1 MLHPLK
7 DDRMG
12 ADHSSDGHHQRM
24 SVSVVAPPGN
34 QALLQCPIMIRLD
47 AAMARLG
54 AAVNIVTTDGRAGRA
69 GFTASAVCSVNQ
81 QSADLAGVRERAIG
95 PTRAAVAA
103 VRRRDSSRERFAA
116 ATWSTLETGAPVL
129 ADCAAAFDCRVV
141 DVANVARMTSRFA
154 RDGAAEVGLCG
165 QLDLFCRDYHIV
177 RACPA

>member
-1 MLHPLK
+1 
-7 DDRMG
+7 
-12 ADHSSDGHHQRM
+12 
-24 SVSVVAPPGN
+24 
-34 QALLQCPIMIRLD
+34 MIRLD

-116 ATWSTLETGAPVL
+116 ARGQRWKPVRPFSPTARPPLIAVSSTSPMWT
-129 ADCAAAFDCRVV
+129 
-141 DVANVARMTSRFA
+141 RMTSRFA
-154 RDGAAEVGLCG
+154 RGGAAEVGLCG

>member
-1 MLHPLK
+1 
-7 DDRMG
+7 MG
-12 ADHSSDGHHQRM
+12 ADHSSDGHHQRI

-95 PTRAAVAA
+95 STRAAVAA

-129 ADCAAAFDCRVV
+129 ADCAAAFDCRIV

-154 RDGAAEVGLCG
+154 RGGAAEVGLCG

>member
-1 MLHPLK
+1 LRIDLHGGRRASHQAHAIRHLIDVDAHRHALRKAHPGE
-7 DDRMG
+7 DRIYRG
-12 ADHSSDGHHQRM
+12 E
-24 SVSVVAPPGN
+24 
-34 QALLQCPIMIRLD
+34 
-47 AAMARLG
+47 
-54 AAVNIVTTDGRAGRA
+54 
-69 GFTASAVCSVNQ
+69 SAVCSVNQ

-129 ADCAAAFDCRVV
+129 ADCAAAFDCRII

-154 RDGAAEVGLCG
+154 RGGAAEVGLCG